1 MHNVQQL
8 EGLAVSSEEDIV
20 NVRQRVRAHAVELGL
35 GLVDQT
41 KLVTAAS
48 ELVRNMYVH
57 GGGGLVTIDKV
68 ESPDRAGLRVT
79 FEDRGPGI
87 PDIDLAMQDGYSTAN
102 SMGMGLPGAKRLV
115 HEFAIESKVN
125 EGTRVQIVRWR

>member
-1 MHNVQQL
+1 MRNVQQL
-8 EGLAVSSEEDIV
+8 EGLAVNSEEDIV

-68 ESPDRAGLRVT
+68 EQAGRGGLRVT